1 MSGSLFYLN
10 LVFNGLVQGLVIGLA
25 ALALTLVFAVA
36 RFPNAATGDLMTAG
50 AYAGIGVQALNVRSV
65 VLQGAAAI
73 LTCIVLAVVQYWFV
87 LRFLRG
93 RSVVSLLLV
102 SIGLALATRGAL
114 SFFVGHEQYLFN
126 IPIMR
131 PYVIAGL
138 RVQVVDVWLAIAALV
153 CVSATFAMLFLT
165 PVGRRMR
172 AVADNGELA
181 RASGIRVQR
190 VMVPLWAAVGAI
202 CAVAGMML
210 GIKTV
215 VMPEAGWHVLL
226 PAFAAMVLGGLGN
239 PVGAVLAGIILGVVQ
254 ELSTPFVG
262 FTYKIALSFIVLAV
276 ILTVRPQGL
285 FGAPEEVR

>member
-1 MSGSLFYLN
+1 MNGSLFYLN
-10 LVFNGLVQGLVIGLA
+10 LVMNGLVQGLVIGLA

-36 RFPNAATGDLMTAG
+36 RFPNAATGDLMTVG

-65 VLQGAAAI
+65 IVQGAAAI
-73 LTCIVLAVVQYWFV
+73 LACSVLAIGQYWFV
-87 LRFLRG
+87 LRYLRG
-93 RSVVSLLLV
+93 RGLVSLLLA

-114 SFFVGHEQYLFN
+114 SFFVGQDQYLFN
-126 IPIMR
+126 TPIMR

-138 RVQVVDVWLAIAALV
+138 RVQVVDLWLAVASLV
-153 CVSATFAMLFLT
+153 CVTATFAMLFLT

-172 AVADNGELA
+172 AIADNAELA
-181 RASGIRVQR
+181 RASGIRMQR
-190 VMVPLWAAVGAI
+190 VMIPLWAAVGAI
-202 CAVAGMML
+202 CGVAGMIL

-215 VMPEAGWHVLL
+215 VLPEAGWHILL

-239 PVGAVLAGIILGVVQ
+239 PIGAVVAGILLGVVQ

-285 FGAPEEVR
+285 FGSAEVVR